1 MSALSCEYFDPSPS
15 GPNGLFAM
23 SDYYA
28 INDTMTQLND
38 NVSTDSNASESNPT
52 LAHIACDFMWPFHNR
67 SDITH
72 CVLHQFPISNVP

>member
-1 MSALSCEYFDPSPS
+1 
-15 GPNGLFAM
+15 M

-72 CVLHQFPISNVP
+72 CVLHQFPIFFRERLFIVARWDRE